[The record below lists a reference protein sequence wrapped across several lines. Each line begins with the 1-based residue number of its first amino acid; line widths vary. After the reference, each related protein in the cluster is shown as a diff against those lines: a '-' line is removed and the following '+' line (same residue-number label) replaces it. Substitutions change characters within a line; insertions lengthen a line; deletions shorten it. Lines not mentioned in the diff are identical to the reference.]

1 MFENALKY
9 CKEKAIDLLTGFV
22 PKTYSMTE
30 ECNILGLYDDTFI
43 ITKQENLVAIMS
55 LQGLSYSNLMQKDL
69 EGYFDTRQNILKP
82 PKQKSQ
88 TSLVFGMNATNL

>member
-43 ITKQENLVAIMS
+43 ITKQENNAN
-55 LQGLSYSNLMQKDL
+55 YSCASHN
-69 EGYFDTRQNILKP
+69 NWVVP
-82 PKQKSQ
+82 
-88 TSLVFGMNATNL
+88 NN

>member
-30 ECNILGLYDDTFI
+30 ECNILGFMMILSS
-43 ITKQENLVAIMS
+43 S
-55 LQGLSYSNLMQKDL
+55 LNKK
-69 EGYFDTRQNILKP
+69 I
-82 PKQKSQ
+82 
-88 TSLVFGMNATNL
+88 

>member
-69 EGYFDTRQNILKP
+69 ESYFDTRQNVLNTISKDI
-82 PKQKSQ
+82 Q
-88 TSLVFGMNATNL
+88 